1 MGPFKYYKSFIVKV
15 KSNWKGL
22 LLWSNQFY
30 GICAMSL
37 ATASTLVLLGVTP
50 PLVILLFIHLSTVVF
65 YTQAYFQEN
74 QEGIYNERAKWYN
87 THKRYLQIRQVVY
100 VSFCV
105 YLALFQIGMP
115 SLFINASIFIK
126 LFLLLTILIS
136 LLYYSPIFVTL
147 SIKPYR
153 SMGMLKSISIAWVW
167 SIMTCVLP
175 LWSIGSDS
183 FVRILNELT
192 FWVYF
197 GQLFI
202 YILILSILFDIKDLN
217 RDKQELTNTI
227 VIKYGVKKTLVYII
241 RPLLFLYMA
250 LFIIQAIC
258 NNYIFLNYIAQA
270 GLVILTFSIANKV
283 VKQKGIHINIL
294 MIDGLMIIK
303 AILSIA
309 LFQMGIN

>member
-1 MGPFKYYKSFIVKV
+1 
-15 KSNWKGL
+15 
-22 LLWSNQFY
+22 
-30 GICAMSL
+30 MSL

-115 SLFINASIFIK
+115 SLFIKASIFIK

-183 FVRILNELT
+183 FVRILNELS

-217 RDKQELTNTI
+217 RDQQDMVNTI
-227 VIKYGVKKTLVYII
+227 VVKYGTTHTLQLIVN
-241 RPLLFLYMA
+241 PLLVLY
-250 LFIIQAIC
+250 LAIS
-258 NNYIFLNYIAQA
+258 IFVFKSSDHFYAYLIAQFCFI
-270 GLVILTFSIANKV
+270 GLTYLISKIIIN
-283 VKQKGIHINIL
+283 QKAIHVNIL

-303 AILSIA
+303 AILSII
-309 LFQMGIN
+309 LVQMRIH